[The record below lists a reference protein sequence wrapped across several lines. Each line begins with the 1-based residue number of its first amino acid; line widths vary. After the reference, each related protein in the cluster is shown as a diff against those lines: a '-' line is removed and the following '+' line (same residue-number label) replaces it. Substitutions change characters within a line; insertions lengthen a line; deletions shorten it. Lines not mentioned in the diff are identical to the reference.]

1 MEWWQIVLIIG
12 GAVAVGLGA
21 GYVLN
26 YAAARTASLLKI
38 SKRRPVRQPETAPRA
53 SQIEP
58 EGVLTA
64 SSVSAPPA
72 PPPSPSVPDLYAEIE
87 HNRRLAADQ
96 WSGQLEP
103 FQTNVWDNRGDEV
116 HSIPPDIRNALA
128 EAYSDMALA
137 NSITWLSTEMS
148 RRSPSLDESYTKL
161 RASIATRL
169 NQVRLQLNDL
179 ASPEKS
185 IPLNSLSPRQSST
198 PLPRR

>member
-1 MEWWQIVLIIG
+1 VEWWQIVLIIG

-21 GYVLN
+21 GYLLN
-26 YAAARTASLLKI
+26 YVATRAASLFKN
-38 SKRRPVRQPETAPRA
+38 SKSRPLRQPIAPADTPQA
-53 SQIEP
+53 SP
-58 EGVLTA
+58 AAVPG
-64 SSVSAPPA
+64 PA
-72 PPPSPSVPDLYAEIE
+72 PTWSPPPPPIPSVPDLYAEIE

-103 FQTNVWDNRGDEV
+103 FQTSVWDNRGDEV
-116 HSIPPDIRNALA
+116 HALPAEIRNALA

-169 NQVRLQLNDL
+169 TNVRHQLTGL
-179 ASPEKS
+179 SAPAKS
-185 IPLNSLSPRQSST
+185 ISLK
-198 PLPRR
+198 

>member
-1 MEWWQIVLIIG
+1 VEWWQIVLIIG

-26 YAAARTASLLKI
+26 YVAVKTASVLRGATK
-38 SKRRPVRQPETAPRA
+38 KPVRQPRQPV
-53 SQIEP
+53 SQAYP
-58 EGVLTA
+58 LPA
-64 SSVSAPPA
+64 AAPPQ
-72 PPPSPSVPDLYAEIE
+72 PPPSVLSALPAAPVPSVPDLYAELE
-87 HNRRLAADQ
+87 HNRRLAGDQ

-103 FQTNVWDNRGDEV
+103 FQTRVWDNRGDEV
-116 HSIPPDIRNALA
+116 HSLPIEIRNALA

-169 NQVRLQLNDL
+169 GQVRLQLAEL
-179 ASPEKS
+179 SGPPKPVS
-185 IPLNSLSPRQSST
+185 LN
-198 PLPRR
+198 

>member
-1 MEWWQIVLIIG
+1 LFRYDVASTGGRVEWWQVVLIIG

-26 YAAARTASLLKI
+26 LVAARAASAFRI
-38 SKRRPVRQPETAPRA
+38 SRRRPVRQRSLTSVRQ
-53 SQIEP
+53 SQTEP
-58 EGVLTA
+58 PGPVEPPMI
-64 SSVSAPPA
+64 SAPPA
-72 PPPSPSVPDLYAEIE
+72 PPVPSVPDLFAEIE

-103 FQTNVWDNRGDEV
+103 FQTTVWDNRGDEV
-116 HSIPPDIRNALA
+116 HSLPADIRNALV

-161 RASIATRL
+161 RASIAARL
-169 NQVRLQLNDL
+169 GNVRLQLTEL
-179 ASPEKS
+179 SSPARS
-185 IPLNSLSPRQSST
+185 VSPK
-198 PLPRR
+198 